1 MSLNDIRNTM
11 TIALLIPCY
20 NEAKTITK
28 VIEDFRKEI
37 PELDIYVYDNNSTD
51 NTYEIAKEC
60 GAIVKK
66 ELRQGKGNVV
76 RSMFEEIDA
85 DIYIMVDGDDTYPAP
100 FVKKMISYV
109 IDGDADM
116 VVGDRL
122 TNGSYY
128 QENKRKF
135 HDLGNNLVRNMV
147 NLIFQDKLKDI
158 MTGYR
163 VFNRRLVKTIPILSS
178 GFQVETEMTIFAL
191 DKKYKIVEVPIDFQE
206 RPEGSFSKL
215 NTFTDGRKVLW
226 EIFSLF
232 RHYKPLPF
240 FSLIASVVFVISL
253 VVGIPVIMEY
263 VREAYVYKVP
273 SAILA
278 AILAALAVIL
288 LNTGIILDT
297 IVKNEK
303 KRWLYSKKNRS

>member
-1 MSLNDIRNTM
+1 MN
-11 TIALLIPCY
+11 IALLVPCY
-20 NEAKTITK
+20 NEAKTIKK

-37 PELDIYVYDNNSTD
+37 PELAVYVYDNNSADETS
-51 NTYEIAKEC
+51 EIAKSA
-60 GAIVKK
+60 GAFVKK
-66 ELRQGKGNVV
+66 EYRQGKGHVV
-76 RSMFEEIDA
+76 RSMFEEIEA
-85 DIYIMVDGDDTYPAP
+85 DMYIMVDGDDTYPAS
-100 FVKKMISYV
+100 FVSQLMQPV

-122 TNGSYY
+122 TNGSYFK
-128 QENKRKF
+128 ENKRRF
-135 HDLGNNLVRNMV
+135 HDFGNNLVRSMV
-147 NLIFQDKLKDI
+147 NLIFKDNLTDI

-163 VFNRRLVKTIPILSS
+163 VFNRRFVKSLPVLSS

-191 DKKYKIVEVPIDFQE
+191 DKKFKICEVPIDFQE

-240 FSLIASVVFVISL
+240 FSIFSFLFLAASL
-253 VVGIPVIMEY
+253 VVGIPVVMEY

-273 SAILA
+273 SAFLAGILG
-278 AILAALAVIL
+278 AISVIFFI
-288 LNTGIILDT
+288 TGLILDT
-297 IVKNEK
+297 IASNDK
-303 KRWLYSKKNRS
+303 KFWLYYKKNVK